1 MIISSEKTGKTYN
14 TVEECLEAEKLFDAE
29 QLKKK
34 EEEERKAAEKT
45 ARMDEIHA
53 AKEAIRTAK
62 EALRAAEK
70 RYIELVN
77 AYNRDYAVAP
87 RCFVNG
93 DNTKKDCNDKNYH
106 NQQSPKEI
114 CLSGDDALKFL
125 NSLLRDI
132 FGL

>member
-53 AKEAIRTAK
+53 AKEAIR
-62 EALRAAEK
+62 AAEK

-87 RCFVNG
+87 RCFVSG
-93 DNTKKDCNDKNYH
+93 DNTKKDCNDKNCH
-106 NQQSPKEI
+106 NQQPTKEI
-114 CLSGDDALKFL
+114 HLSGDDAVKFL
-125 NSLLRDI
+125 NSLLGDI
-132 FGL
+132 FGF

>member
-53 AKEAIRTAK
+53 AKEAIRV
-62 EALRAAEK
+62 AEK
-70 RYIELVN
+70 RYVELVK

-87 RCFVNG
+87 RCFINN
-93 DNTKKDCNDKNYH
+93 DNTRKDCNGENYH

-114 CLSGDDALKFL
+114 RLSGDDALKFL
-125 NSLLRDI
+125 DSLLGDV
-132 FGL
+132 FGI